1 MDHTWWVVS
10 MPKEF
15 RWRNEPG
22 GQQRW
27 KRRWLRHLGK
37 RCAFPTFPPLR
48 RRRGLSLDLETGHFT
63 CYKNR
68 TSSRANHRNMSEY
81 VGICWLKC
89 FKYFGPTEKNLRMTQ
104 ATKFVAIPAESLVDR
119 CCRLERA
126 GS

>member
-15 RWRNEPG
+15 RWCNEPG
-22 GQQRW
+22 GQKRW

-48 RRRGLSLDLETGHFT
+48 RRRGLSLDLESGHFT

-68 TSSRANHRNMSEY
+68 TSSRAKNTKILSKILSTQKSCQLSKYCQQHF
-81 VGICWLKC
+81 C
-89 FKYFGPTEKNLRMTQ
+89 F
-104 ATKFVAIPAESLVDR
+104 
-119 CCRLERA
+119 
-126 GS
+126 